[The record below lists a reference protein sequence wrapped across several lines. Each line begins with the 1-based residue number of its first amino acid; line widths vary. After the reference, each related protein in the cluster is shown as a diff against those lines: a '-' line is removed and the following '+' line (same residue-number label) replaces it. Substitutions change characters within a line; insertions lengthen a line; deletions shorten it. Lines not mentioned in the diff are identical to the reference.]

1 MIKKMK
7 ILLFLNG
14 INSDWF
20 VKKSYIDNE
29 GIEGETNFK
38 DGRWLYTAPCGM
50 WAKWPSERRT
60 PAYWRIQYQSES
72 PGHKFTQIRLIHL
85 HMVR

>member
-1 MIKKMK
+1 MENIFIKNFVKMIKKMK

-29 GIEGETNFK
+29 GIEGEILT
-38 DGRWLYTAPCGM
+38 L
-50 WAKWPSERRT
+50 
-60 PAYWRIQYQSES
+60 YWRIQ
-72 PGHKFTQIRLIHL
+72 HKDRVSRPVTSL
-85 HMVR
+85 HK

>member
-1 MIKKMK
+1 MENIFIKNFVKMIKKMK

-29 GIEGETNFK
+29 GIEGEILT
-38 DGRWLYTAPCGM
+38 L
-50 WAKWPSERRT
+50 
-60 PAYWRIQYQSES
+60 YWRIQHQSES